1 MLHILISLRA
11 RLLVVLAGS
20 LLTGCSFHR
29 TVVNDGVRYLDPS
42 FITVGKT
49 TFREVLKEF
58 GPPRTW
64 RTDMGQLGPP
74 LAGPDNLGDFGV
86 PSPTSSIRH
95 LKYSCADT
103 RVTRLDLAY
112 WLHLP
117 FNWSDE
123 REVEELLVEFDEKG
137 VVSGVFRSLR
147 DTIRPPL
154 QGEGSRLPLITEN
167 LERRALR

>member
-1 MLHILISLRA
+1 MLHMLISLRA

-29 TVVNDGVRYLDPS
+29 IVINDGVRYLDPS
-42 FITVGKT
+42 FITVGET
-49 TFREVLKEF
+49 TWRDVLKEF
-58 GPPRTW
+58 GPPRT
-64 RTDMGQLGPP
+64 G
-74 LAGPDNLGDFGV
+74 A
-86 PSPTSSIRH
+86 PSLTSSLRH
-95 LKYSCADT
+95 LKYSCVDT

-123 REVEELLVEFDEKG
+123 QEVDELLVEFDEKG
-137 VVSGVFRSLR
+137 VVSGVFRSGG

-154 QGEGSRLPLITEN
+154 QGEGSRLPLTIEN
-167 LERRALR
+167 YDRRTLQ